1 MVRTIILSTILIASI
16 NTMKSF
22 KTYIVE
28 NQQIKCDINGICKVI
43 REYESAGN
51 EEKILG
57 VYKDSK
63 GLDTLGHGHL
73 VTKDSPKVLG
83 QVIKDPNRVK
93 RVLGRQERITPEEAE
108 SLLKIDVESRL
119 PTVKKLAPE
128 FENYST
134 ELQAEL
140 ASETFRGMTGK
151 SPKAMEHLRAG
162 RFEDASKEYLNA
174 KEYRESVR
182 DETGIA
188 KRMENLSNAIK
199 MEGQRRAKAR
209 AASARTT
216 PAQKNSSTSQNVPS
230 R

>member
-1 MVRTIILSTILIASI
+1 MRTILLILLLASI

-22 KTYIVE
+22 KEYLIE
-28 NQQIKCDINGICKVI
+28 NQQIKCDVNGICKII

-63 GLDTLGHGHL
+63 GLDTIGHGHL
-73 VTKDSPKVLG
+73 ITKNSPAIIGKA
-83 QVIKDPNRVK
+83 IKDPNRVS
-93 RVLGRQERITPEEAE
+93 RILASQDRMTPEEAE
-108 SLLKIDVESRL
+108 SLLRIDVESRL
-119 PTVKKLAPE
+119 PTVKKLAPD
-128 FENYST
+128 FENYSQ

-151 SPKAMEHLRAG
+151 SPKAMQHLRAG
-162 RFEDASKEYLNA
+162 KFEEAAQEYLNA
-174 KEYRESVR
+174 KDYRESVR

-188 KRMENLSNAIK
+188 KRMKNLSDAIR
-199 MEGQRRAKAR
+199 MEGQRRAKSQ
-209 AASARTT
+209 AASKQTT
-216 PAQKNSSTSQNVPS
+216 QAPRSSSTSQTAPS

>member
-1 MVRTIILSTILIASI
+1 MIPLLGSIITSLMLIANQ

-22 KTYIVE
+22 KTFLLE
-28 NQQIKCDINGICKVI
+28 NKDTPQIKCDINGICKVI

-63 GLDTLGHGHL
+63 GLPTVGHGHL
-73 VTKDSPKVLG
+73 VTKESPKIFSSLNIDSGVLSG
-83 QVIKDPNRVK
+83 KSR
-93 RVLGRQERITPEEAE
+93 LTPEQAE
-108 SLLKIDVESRL
+108 TLLKRDVQSKL
-119 PTVKKLAPE
+119 PIVKKLAPD
-128 FENYST
+128 FENYSS

-162 RFEDASKEYLNA
+162 RYEDAANEYLNA
-174 KEYRESVR
+174 KEYRE
-182 DETGIA
+182 A
-188 KRMENLSNAIK
+188 KEKKLGTASRMENLANAIK
-199 MEGQRRAKAR
+199 KEGQRR
-209 AASARTT
+209 SQ
-216 PAQKNSSTSQNVPS
+216 AQGSP